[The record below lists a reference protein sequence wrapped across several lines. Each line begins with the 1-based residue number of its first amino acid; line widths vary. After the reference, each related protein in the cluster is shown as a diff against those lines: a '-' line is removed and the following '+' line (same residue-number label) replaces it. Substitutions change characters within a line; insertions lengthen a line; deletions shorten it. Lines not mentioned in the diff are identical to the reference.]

1 MTDDSLHAQMA
12 AYERCVLDRNQQ
24 LAESVLHFDYA
35 LVATNPSLMVMP
47 RASWL
52 TVLPDYVVHSWTV
65 EEHLLDV
72 RDGTAVAFQR
82 VEMGATVLGI
92 DRSGLFLITDVWLL
106 DDDWRVW
113 RRHSTAI
120 SAGALPAG
128 KAPDA

>member
-1 MTDDSLHAQMA
+1 M
-12 AYERCVLDRNQQ
+12 
-24 LAESVLHFDYA
+24 
-35 LVATNPSLMVMP
+35 TNPSLMFMP

-52 TVLPDYVVHSWTV
+52 TVLPDHVVHAWNV

-82 VEMGATVLGI
+82 VEMRATVLGT
-92 DRSGLFLITDVWLL
+92 DRSGLFLITDIWLL

-128 KAPDA
+128 NAPDA